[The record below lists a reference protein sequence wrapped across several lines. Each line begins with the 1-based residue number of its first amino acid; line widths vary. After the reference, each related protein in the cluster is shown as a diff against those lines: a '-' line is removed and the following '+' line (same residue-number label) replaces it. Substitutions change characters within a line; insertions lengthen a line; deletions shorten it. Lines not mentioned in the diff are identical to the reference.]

1 MLSAPSPRP
10 FRVPRWRLTSC
21 CGEGARRP
29 ATHAAAA
36 ATGAPGGPDS
46 GPAAPA
52 ASRQYPPPAAA
63 VSPVQGLIDLHVHC
77 APDIF
82 GRALDDVD
90 AARIA
95 RDRGMEAFVIKGHT
109 LVTADRAWL
118 LGRHVNGVKAY
129 GGVALN
135 GAVGG
140 VNPEAVEW
148 MARVQGGLGRV
159 VWFPTFDADHH
170 VRHFRNGPGGIRVLD
185 GSGAVLPEVRSVLA
199 ACARHRLVVA
209 TGHLSPAESLAV
221 LRAAR
226 EEGCDR
232 LSVTHAMLEVP
243 GLSLDEMREAA
254 SLGAKLELAAV
265 GLLMGPGAHLPWMR
279 EWRRIEAREAA
290 GAIRAIGAGHFHL
303 STDLGQAG
311 NPNPADGYA
320 LLVEGLVAEGIT
332 RDEIRVMGREVPGAL
347 LLG

>member
-1 MLSAPSPRP
+1 MPSPQPLRP
-10 FRVPRWRLTSC
+10 FRVPRWRWTDC
-21 CGEGARRP
+21 CG
-29 ATHAAAA
+29 AAASAGAVA
-36 ATGAPGGPDS
+36 AGGGSPGAQ
-46 GPAAPA
+46 AP
-52 ASRQYPPPAAA
+52 SRQYPPPAPA
-63 VSPVQGLIDLHVHC
+63 VSPVAGLIDLHVHC

-90 AARIA
+90 AARLA
-95 RDRGMEAFVIKGHT
+95 RDRGMEGFVIKGHT

-118 LGRHVNGVKAY
+118 VGRQVAGVKAY

-140 VNPEAVEW
+140 VNAEAVEW
-148 MARVQGGLGRV
+148 MARVQGSLGRV

-170 VRHFRNGPGGIRVLD
+170 VRHFRNGPKGISVLD
-185 GSGAVLPEVRSVLA
+185 EAGQVLPAARAVLS

-209 TGHLSPAESLAV
+209 TGHLGATEALAV
-221 LRAAR
+221 ARAAR

-232 LSVTHAMLEVP
+232 ISITHALLEVP
-243 GLSLDEMREAA
+243 GLSFEQMREAA
-254 SLGAKLELAAV
+254 ALGAKLELAAV
-265 GLLMGPGAHLPWMR
+265 GLLMGPEAHLAWMR
-279 EWRRIEAREAA
+279 EWRRVSAGEMARAVRE
-290 GAIRAIGAGHFHL
+290 IGAAHFHL

-320 LLVEGLVAEGIT
+320 LLVEALLGEGVS
-332 RDEIRVMGREVPGAL
+332 REEIRLMGHEVPGTL

>member
-1 MLSAPSPRP
+1 MQSVAPARP
-10 FRVPRWRLTSC
+10 FQVRRWKLSTC
-21 CGEGARRP
+21 CGHGQSAAPGASPGSP
-29 ATHAAAA
+29 ATPAARPPGAAAA
-36 ATGAPGGPDS
+36 
-46 GPAAPA
+46 
-52 ASRQYPPPAAA
+52 RQYPPPAAA
-63 VSPVQGLIDLHVHC
+63 VSPVEGMVDLHVHC

-82 GRALDDVD
+82 GRALDDMD
-90 AARIA
+90 TARLA

-118 LGRHVNGVKAY
+118 LGRHVSGVKAY

-148 MARVQGGLGRV
+148 MVRIQGGLGRL

-170 VRHFRNGPGGIRVLD
+170 VRHFRNGPAGIQVLD
-185 GSGAVLPEVRSVLA
+185 AAGAVLPSVRAVLA
-199 ACARHRLVVA
+199 TCARHRLVVA
-209 TGHLSPAESLAV
+209 TGHLSAREALAV
-221 LRAAR
+221 ARAAR

-232 LSVTHAMLEVP
+232 ISITHALLEVP
-243 GLSLDEMREAA
+243 GLSLDDMREAA
-254 SLGAKLELAAV
+254 SLGAKLEIAAV
-265 GLLMGPGAHLPWMR
+265 GLLMGPDAHLPWMR
-279 EWRRIEAREAA
+279 EWRRVTAREAA
-290 GAIRAIGAGHFHL
+290 AAIRAVGASSFHL

-320 LLVEGLVAEGIT
+320 LLVEGLLSEGVS
-332 RDEIRVMGREVPGAL
+332 REDIRLMGREVPGAL

>member
-1 MLSAPSPRP
+1 MQSLAPARA
-10 FRVPRWRLTSC
+10 FRVPRRRTSTC
-21 CGEGARRP
+21 CGNGRAAAP
-29 ATHAAAA
+29 LAAAA
-36 ATGAPGGPDS
+36 PPAAAAGGPS
-46 GPAAPA
+46 GAAA
-52 ASRQYPPPAAA
+52 ASRQYPPPAAE
-63 VSPVQGLIDLHVHC
+63 VSPVNGLIDLHVHC

-90 AARIA
+90 AARLA

-118 LGRHVNGVKAY
+118 LGRHVSGVKAY

-148 MARVQGGLGRV
+148 MVRVQGGLGRL

-170 VRHFRNGPGGIRVLD
+170 VRHFRNGPAGIRVLD
-185 GSGAVLPEVRSVLA
+185 ADGAVLPSVRAVLS

-209 TGHLSPAESLAV
+209 TGHLSAREALAV
-221 LRAAR
+221 ARAAR

-232 LSVTHAMLEVP
+232 ISITHALLEVP
-243 GLSLDEMREAA
+243 GLTLDEMREAA

-265 GLLMGPGAHLPWMR
+265 GLLMGPDAHLPWMR
-279 EWRRIEAREAA
+279 EWRRVTARQAA
-290 GAIRAIGAGHFHL
+290 EAIRAIGASAFHL

-320 LLVEGLVAEGIT
+320 LLVEGLVAEGIS
-332 RDEIRVMGREVPGAL
+332 RDDIQVMGREVPGAL